1 VRYALDVDDL
11 TIRPGFFANLL
22 RAVGLVKV
30 SSDGKVEHDAGADFV
45 EDMGFRSG
53 YDPKAAMSALAAFPW
68 PFSCVQAISTD
79 LSSVPLRAYRGRGAS
94 AEVLDSHP
102 VVELMEKPSSRV
114 NGVLFRRQIYSDL
127 VLTGNAFVLL
137 AGQGSR
143 VDALLRLHPS
153 RVQISPL
160 SDGQPDQ
167 YQYHFGGGEPAN
179 YEHDVVLHV
188 RGPSWSDDPTNLW
201 GTGAV
206 QPLHND
212 LTTEKAQAA
221 LAART
226 ASTGQP
232 TGILSPREEGD
243 RWSRDQIK
251 TLREAYELQMKAGGS
266 GVLILGGQAQFDKLQ
281 ITPREMEFSQV
292 RDFVRASTIAAF
304 GCVPV
309 RLGLETANYSQSRN
323 QLQLYWESLR
333 GRAAL
338 VDAELTRLARIMG
351 DEDVTIRHDFSEIES
366 LQESRTDRVN
376 RVTTWSMLGLSTAEA
391 AAYEGFDD
399 LPIQVDDEIDDE
411 LELNPG
417 DDEPSNEP
425 PAGEPLAATA
435 LNGAQIASLMQ
446 ILASVAAG
454 AISFDSALVL
464 IGVAFPT
471 IDEQSARAILSGAQA
486 VDDDE
491 NQLEQLSK
499 LAKPTRRSKYD
510 EIDFS
515 VPKGVRSE
523 LERGLEW
530 HEQGLSGDGLVPAT
544 VSWARRMANGED
556 ISPEKAVKMR
566 AWLAR
571 HESDKSGEG
580 FSPGEDGFPSPGRVA
595 WALWGGDP
603 ALSWSAKLVRQMRQ
617 ADEDAKKTVSREVD
631 SEVWKRY
638 VRQVQEPAEKAIQL
652 SVLRYL
658 KGQAARIAR
667 RLPSVIGQK
676 AVNGSIVIRAEGDD
690 WIDDLIDGM
699 QERRIANDELRG
711 AFSDAWKSGVEA
723 ALDDMPADLS
733 GAGSFNYD
741 EVNKQV
747 DEQLASLLGI
757 NAEGKITDTGI
768 TDTTRQQ
775 VRDLVVQELAEGESM
790 NAIQAKLM
798 ASQSFDAVRALKI
811 ARTESTRSV
820 SAGGINAWE
829 QQAERAGVEVDFV
842 WRSQPGAR
850 EAHADLNGV
859 ERGEDGV
866 WTIGEAEASHP
877 GGFGV
882 ASLDINCRCFY
893 EPKVKR

>member
-1 VRYALDVDDL
+1 MRYALDVDDL

-30 SSDGKVEHDAGADFV
+30 ATDGKVEHDAGADFV

-102 VVELMEKPSSRV
+102 VVELMEQPSSRV

-167 YQYHFGGGEPAN
+167 YQYHFGGGEPAM

-251 TLREAYELQMKAGGS
+251 TLREAYELQMKSGGS

-376 RVTTWSMLGLSTAEA
+376 RVTTWSMLGLSVAEA

-399 LPIQVDDEIDDE
+399 LPIQIDEE
-411 LELNPG
+411 LEEDFELET
-417 DDEPSNEP
+417 DDEPASEP
-425 PAGEPLAATA
+425 PSGEPLAATA

-471 IDEQSARAILSGAQA
+471 IDEQSARAILAGAQS
-486 VDDDE
+486 VEDDE
-491 NQLEQLSK
+491 QIEQHLERFVS
-499 LAKPTRRSKYD
+499 PTRRGKYD
-510 EIDFS
+510 EIDFT
-515 VPKGVRSE
+515 VPKGVREE
-523 LERGLEW
+523 LELGLEW
-530 HEQGLSGDGLVPAT
+530 HEAGLSGDGLVPAT
-544 VSWARRMANGED
+544 VSWARRMANGEN

-603 ALSWSAKLVRQMRQ
+603 ALSWSAKLVRQMRK
-617 ADEDAKKTVSREVD
+617 ADEDAKKTVSREAEA
-631 SEVWKRY
+631 EVWKRY

-667 RLPSVIGQK
+667 RLPSAIGQK
-676 AVNGSIVIRAEGDD
+676 SVNGPLVLRAEDG
-690 WIDDLIDGM
+690 WIDEILDGM
-699 QERRIANDELRG
+699 EERRIANDELRG
-711 AFSDAWKSGVEA
+711 AFSDAWRKGVES
-723 ALDDMPADLS
+723 ALDEMPNDLS
-733 GAGSFNYD
+733 GIGSFDYD
-741 EVNKQV
+741 EIDKQV
-747 DEQLASLLGI
+747 DDQLASLLGI
-757 NAEGKITDTGI
+757 DAEGRITDTGI

-775 VRDLVVQELAEGESM
+775 VRELVVQELAEGESM

-850 EAHADLNGV
+850 PAHADLNGV
-859 ERGEDGV
+859 ERGDDGV
-866 WTIGEAEASHP
+866 WNVGEAEASHP